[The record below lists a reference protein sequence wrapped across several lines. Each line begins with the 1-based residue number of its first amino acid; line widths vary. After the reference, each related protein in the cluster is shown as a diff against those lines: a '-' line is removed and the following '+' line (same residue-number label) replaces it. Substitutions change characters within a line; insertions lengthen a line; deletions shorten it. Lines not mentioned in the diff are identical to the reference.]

1 MTGFGQT
8 KEREKIVG
16 AAKKRRIHLS
26 HYTHLK
32 LSIRLSLYTVRFE
45 KKKKNGRDHLRSTF

>member
-45 KKKKNGRDHLRSTF
+45 KKKNGRDHLSSTF